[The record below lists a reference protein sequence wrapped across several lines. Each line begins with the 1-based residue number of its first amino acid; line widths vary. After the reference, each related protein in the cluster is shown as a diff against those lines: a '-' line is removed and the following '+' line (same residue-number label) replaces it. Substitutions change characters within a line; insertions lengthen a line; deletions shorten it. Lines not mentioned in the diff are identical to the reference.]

1 MASVAA
7 EGFNDRKLR
16 EAVRDRIQFGLLD
29 VVDNS
34 VVIRCDSC
42 VLRLHVHEAG
52 MARDLLRLTVKN
64 YLASVN
70 RRQFE
75 FLFRLLCLSLK
86 KGWVIS
92 TSPFVDLCLKKQL
105 FLM

>member
-7 EGFNDRKLR
+7 EGFNDRELR

-34 VVIRCDSC
+34 VVIWGDSC

-52 MARDLLRLTVKN
+52 MSRDLLGLAVKN
-64 YLASVN
+64 YFTPVD
-70 RRQFE
+70 RREFE
-75 FLFRLLCLSLK
+75 FLFSLLCLS
-86 KGWVIS
+86 
-92 TSPFVDLCLKKQL
+92 FE
-105 FLM
+105 